1 MEEDA
6 GELLPCTRRALL
18 HRLAVG
24 QAEGRSPSMV
34 GAVVRD
40 GGPVW
45 EGGRG
50 RVDGRPPDGHV
61 AYRIGSITKT
71 FTAVLVL
78 QLRDEGLLDL
88 NDPVERHLP
97 DTPVGRVT
105 VAQLLAHAGGV
116 GAEPPGPW
124 WERTPGEVRPTL
136 ADVLDDP
143 PLRHP
148 PGRRFHY
155 SNVGYATLGA
165 VVERLR
171 GRTWA
176 EALSAEILG
185 PLGMTET
192 GIAPVGARAPGW
204 ATHPWADVL
213 LAEPAEDYGPMAPAG
228 QLWSTAA
235 DLCRW
240 GAFLAAGDER
250 VLRPE
255 SLAEMRRPAVP
266 RESDGDDYGLGL
278 DVLARGGRSLVGH
291 TGSVPGYLAALV
303 VSPDDGVGAVALAN
317 ATAGPAITDIAVDL
331 VRTVCER
338 EPRLPAAW
346 RPAEAPDRDVLE
358 LTGPWYWGPLPM
370 ALRLRAARELELS
383 ALNGGTGRAT
393 RLLPRPDGTWLGVDG
408 YWDGEAMRV
417 VRDGAGTV
425 SHLDIGTFVLTRGP
439 YHPAEPVPGGVDPA
453 GWQGA

>member
-6 GELLPCTRRALL
+6 GELLACTRRALL
-18 HRLAVG
+18 HRLAIG

-40 GGPVW
+40 GEPVW
-45 EGGRG
+45 VGGRG
-50 RVDGRPPDGHV
+50 LVDGRSPDAHV
-61 AYRIGSITKT
+61 AYRIGSLTKT

-88 NDPVERHLP
+88 TDQVGRHLP

-105 VAQLLAHAGGV
+105 VAQLLAHAGGL

-124 WERTPGEVRPTL
+124 WERTAGALRPTL
-136 ADVLDDP
+136 ADVLGDA

-165 VVERLR
+165 LVERLR
-171 GRTWA
+171 GRAWA
-176 EALSAEILG
+176 EALSAEILE

-192 GIAPVGARAPGW
+192 GIAPVGMRAPGW
-204 ATHPWADVL
+204 AAHPWADVL
-213 LAEPAEDYGPMAPAG
+213 LAEPVEDYGPMAPAG

-235 DLCRW
+235 DLCQW
-240 GAFLAAGDER
+240 AAFLAAGDER

-255 SLAEMRRPAVP
+255 SLAELRSPAGP
-266 RESDGDDYGLGL
+266 REAAGDDYGLGVEL
-278 DVLARGGRSLVGH
+278 LTRGDRMLVGH
-291 TGSVPGYLAALV
+291 TGSVPGYLAALF
-303 VSPDDGVGAVALAN
+303 VSPDDGVGAVVLAN
-317 ATAGPAITDIAVDL
+317 VTAGPPITDIAADL
-331 VRTVCER
+331 VRIVGER

-346 RPAEAPDRDVLE
+346 RPAEAPDPELLE

-370 ALRLRAARELELS
+370 AVRLRAGRELELS
-383 ALNGGTGRAT
+383 ALGGGTGRAT
-393 RLLPRPDGTWLGVDG
+393 RLLPRPDGTWLGVNG
-408 YWDGEAMRV
+408 YWDGETLRV
-417 VRDGAGTV
+417 ARDDAGAV

-439 YHPAEPVPGGVDPA
+439 YQPAEPVPGGVDPA